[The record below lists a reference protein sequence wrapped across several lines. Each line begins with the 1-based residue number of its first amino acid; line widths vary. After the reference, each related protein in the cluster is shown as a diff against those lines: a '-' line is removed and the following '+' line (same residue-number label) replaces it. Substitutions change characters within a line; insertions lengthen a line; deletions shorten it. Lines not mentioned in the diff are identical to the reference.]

1 MCQIWLQL
9 ATSDLYRGFIL
20 LDPCDATAVHDYLDG
35 DIDGRGQNSAY
46 KGSTGRKSFHSPTRR
61 SGGASHKS
69 SVRKNQD
76 VNISPS
82 PLVGCSFDAYNSGI
96 GHDPPAPDT
105 FNDNNSGFDM
115 DDRHSE
121 PGYFDDSDGDE
132 DPWKPL
138 NPHEP
143 GNLKLKPFRKG
154 QLRTFFCSLLCL

>member
-35 DIDGRGQNSAY
+35 DIDGRGQNSAF

-82 PLVGCSFDAYNSGI
+82 PLVGCSFDACNSGI
-96 GHDPPAPDT
+96 GHDPPAANT
-105 FNDNNSGFDM
+105 FNDNNSEFDM

-154 QLRTFFCSLLCL
+154 HLSTFFCSLLCL